1 MPPEP
6 LTRTTRVEL
15 MGSCDFLRYHGQ
27 TLRVQLELPFLL
39 APANDSARS
48 GFSIEF
54 VRIRRAR
61 RYIVRVRHDGSV
73 RVTIPRGGSRAEGTR
88 FLQMQSKWI
97 EQERT
102 RVLEAHVT
110 PSWID
115 GATMMLRGQMVTLTV
130 CQDAQGRT
138 TIRYANRT
146 VALSRPD
153 AGIHGD
159 IEADLRALAREEI
172 GRRLY
177 ALAAEHQLVVSGF
190 TIRNQRSRWG
200 SCSRTGRI
208 ALNYRLIQMPAA
220 VSDYIILHELMH
232 LKEQNHSRRFWRL
245 VENVCP
251 GFRDAEKW
259 LRRHGPGLL

>member
-1 MPPEP
+1 
-6 LTRTTRVEL
+6 VVA
-15 MGSCDFLRYHGQ
+15 GFLRYHGQ
-27 TLRVQLELPFLL
+27 TPRVQLELPFLL
-39 APANDSARS
+39 APANESARS

-54 VRIRRAR
+54 VRIGRAR

-73 RVTIPRGGSRAEGTR
+73 RVTIPRGGSRAEGVR
-88 FLQMQSKWI
+88 FLHRHSKWI
-97 EQERT
+97 EQERA
-102 RVLEAHVT
+102 RVLEAHLT
-110 PSWID
+110 PSWVD
-115 GATMMLRGQMVTLTV
+115 GATMMLRGQMVGLRV
-130 CQDAQGRT
+130 HQDAHGAT
-138 TIRYANRT
+138 TIHYGNRAPT
-146 VALSRPD
+146 LSRHD
-153 AGIHGD
+153 GGIRGC
-159 IEADLRALAREEI
+159 IEADLRALARDEI

-177 ALAAEHQLVVSGF
+177 ELAAEHNLVVSGL

-200 SCSRTGRI
+200 SCSRAGRI

-251 GFRDAEKW
+251 DFRDREKW

>member
-1 MPPEP
+1 M
-6 LTRTTRVEL
+6 
-15 MGSCDFLRYHGQ
+15 
-27 TLRVQLELPFLL
+27 QLELPFLL
-39 APANDSARS
+39 APGIEPARS

-61 RYIVRVRHDGSV
+61 RYIVRVRYDGSV
-73 RVTIPRGGSRAEGTR
+73 RVTIPRGGSRAEGAR
-88 FLQMQSKWI
+88 FLQRQSTWI
-97 EQERT
+97 EQERA

-115 GATMMLRGQMVTLTV
+115 GATMMLRGQMVSLRV
-130 CQDAQGRT
+130 RPDPPGRA
-138 TIRYANRT
+138 TIEYGDRV
-146 VALSRPD
+146 VALRRSD
-153 AGIHGD
+153 AGIRD
-159 IEADLRALAREEI
+159 CIESDLRALAREEI

-177 ALAAEHQLVVSGF
+177 ELAAEHKLAVSGF
-190 TIRNQRSRWG
+190 AIRNQRSRWG

-245 VENVCP
+245 VETVCP
-251 GFRDAEKW
+251 DYRDAERW

>member
-1 MPPEP
+1 
-6 LTRTTRVEL
+6 
-15 MGSCDFLRYHGQ
+15 MGRRDFLRYHGQ
-27 TLRVQLELPFLL
+27 TPRVQLELPFLL
-39 APANDSARS
+39 APANESARS

-73 RVTIPRGGSRAEGTR
+73 RVTIPRGGSHAEGAR
-88 FLQMQSKWI
+88 FLQRQSKWI
-97 EQERT
+97 EQERA

-115 GATMMLRGQMVTLTV
+115 GATMMLRGQMVSLRV
-130 CQDAQGRT
+130 RHDAQGGT
-138 TIRYANRT
+138 TIHYGNRS
-146 VALSRPD
+146 VVLSRHD
-153 AGIHGD
+153 GGIRGC

-177 ALAAEHQLVVSGF
+177 ELAAEHKLVVSGF
-190 TIRNQRSRWG
+190 SIRNQRSRWG
-200 SCSRTGRI
+200 SCSRAGRI

-232 LKEQNHSRRFWRL
+232 VKEQNHSRRFWRL

-251 GFRDAEKW
+251 DFRDAEKW

>member
-1 MPPEP
+1 M
-6 LTRTTRVEL
+6 
-15 MGSCDFLRYHGQ
+15 
-27 TLRVQLELPFLL
+27 QLELPFLL
-39 APANDSARS
+39 APAIEPARS

-73 RVTIPRGGSRAEGTR
+73 RVTIPRGGSRAEGAR
-88 FLQMQSKWI
+88 FLQRQSKWI
-97 EQERT
+97 EQERA
-102 RVLEAHVT
+102 RVLAAHVT
-110 PSWID
+110 PSWTD
-115 GATMMLRGQMVTLTV
+115 GATMMLRGELVNLRMRHEP
-130 CQDAQGRT
+130 QGRA
-138 TIRYANRT
+138 TIHYGDRT

-153 AGIHGD
+153 AGIRGC
-159 IEADLRALAREEI
+159 IEADLRGLAREEI

-177 ALAAEHQLVVSGF
+177 ELAAQHQLVVTGF

-208 ALNYRLIQMPAA
+208 ALNYRLIQMPPA
-220 VSDYIILHELMH
+220 VSDYVVLHELMH

-245 VENVCP
+245 VESACP
-251 GFRDAEKW
+251 DFRQAEKW

>member
-1 MPPEP
+1 M
-6 LTRTTRVEL
+6 
-15 MGSCDFLRYHGQ
+15 
-27 TLRVQLELPFLL
+27 QLELPFLL
-39 APANDSARS
+39 APANESTRS

-88 FLQMQSKWI
+88 FLQKQSRWI
-97 EQERT
+97 EQERA
-102 RVLEAHVT
+102 RLLEAHVT

-115 GATMMLRGQMVTLTV
+115 GATMMLRGQMVTLSV
-130 CQDAQGRT
+130 CHDAQGGT
-138 TIRYANRT
+138 TIHYGNR
-146 VALSRPD
+146 VIAVSQPD
-153 AGIHGD
+153 AGIRGC
-159 IEADLRALAREEI
+159 IEADLRAVAREEV
-172 GRRLY
+172 GHRLY
-177 ALAAEHQLVVSGF
+177 ELAAEHKLVVSGF

-200 SCSRTGRI
+200 SCSRAGRI

-220 VSDYIILHELMH
+220 VCDYIILHELMH

>member
-1 MPPEP
+1 MIG
-6 LTRTTRVEL
+6 RR
-15 MGSCDFLRYHGQ
+15 DFLRYHDH
-27 TLRVQLELPFLL
+27 TPRVQLELPFLL
-39 APANDSARS
+39 APAIEPARS

-88 FLQMQSKWI
+88 FLQRQAKWI
-97 EQERT
+97 DQERR

-115 GATMMLRGQMVTLTV
+115 GATMMLRGELVNLTV
-130 CQDAQGRT
+130 RHDAQGRAT
-138 TIRYANRT
+138 VRYGDRS
-146 VALSRPD
+146 VALLRPEPSIR
-153 AGIHGD
+153 GCV
-159 IEADLRALAREEI
+159 EADLRVLAREEI

-177 ALAAEHQLVVSGF
+177 ELAAEHQLVVSGF

-200 SCSRTGRI
+200 SCSRAGRI
-208 ALNYRLIQMPAA
+208 ALNYRLIQMPPA
-220 VSDYIILHELMH
+220 VSDYVILHELMH

-245 VENVCP
+245 VESVCP
-251 GFRDAEKW
+251 DFRHAEKW

>member
-1 MPPEP
+1 M
-6 LTRTTRVEL
+6 
-15 MGSCDFLRYHGQ
+15 
-27 TLRVQLELPFLL
+27 QLELPFLL
-39 APANDSARS
+39 APAIDPARS

-73 RVTIPRGGSRAEGTR
+73 RVTIPRGGSRAEGAR
-88 FLQMQSKWI
+88 FLQRQSKWI
-97 EQERT
+97 EQERA

-115 GATMMLRGQMVTLTV
+115 GASMMLRGELVSLRVQL
-130 CQDAQGRT
+130 DAQGHG
-138 TIRYANRT
+138 T
-146 VALSRPD
+146 VQYGDRSVVLSR
-153 AGIHGD
+153 GNGSIRGCV
-159 IEADLRALAREEI
+159 EADLRALARDEM
-172 GRRLY
+172 GTRLY
-177 ALAAEHQLVVSGF
+177 ELANEHQLVVLGF

-208 ALNYRLIQMPAA
+208 ALNYRLIQMPPS
-220 VSDYIILHELMH
+220 VSDYVILHELMH

-245 VENVCP
+245 VEHACP
-251 GFRDAEKW
+251 DFREAERW

>member
-1 MPPEP
+1 
-6 LTRTTRVEL
+6 
-15 MGSCDFLRYHGQ
+15 MGRGDFLRYHGQ
-27 TLRVQLELPFLL
+27 TPRVQLELPFLL

-73 RVTIPRGGSRAEGTR
+73 RVTIPRGGSHAEGTR
-88 FLQMQSKWI
+88 FLQRQSKWI
-97 EQERT
+97 EQERA

-115 GATMMLRGQMVTLTV
+115 GATMMLRGQMVSLRVRHDTP
-130 CQDAQGRT
+130 GGT
-138 TIRYANRT
+138 TIHYGNRS
-146 VALSRPD
+146 VVLSRQD
-153 AGIHGD
+153 GGIRGC

-177 ALAAEHQLVVSGF
+177 ELAAEHTLVVSGF
-190 TIRNQRSRWG
+190 SIRNQRSRWG
-200 SCSRTGRI
+200 SCSRAGRI

-251 GFRDAEKW
+251 DFRAAEKW

>member
-1 MPPEP
+1 M
-6 LTRTTRVEL
+6 
-15 MGSCDFLRYHGQ
+15 
-27 TLRVQLELPFLL
+27 QLELPFLL
-39 APANDSARS
+39 APAIEPARS

-61 RYIVRVRHDGSV
+61 RYIVRVRHDGTV
-73 RVTIPRGGSRAEGTR
+73 RVTIPRGGSRAEGAR
-88 FLQMQSKWI
+88 FLQRQAKWI
-97 EQERT
+97 EQERA

-115 GATMMLRGQMVTLTV
+115 GATMMLRGELVDLRV
-130 CQDAQGRT
+130 RHDAQGRAS
-138 TIRYANRT
+138 IRYGDRS
-146 VALSRPD
+146 VAVSRSD
-153 AGIHGD
+153 ASIRGC

-177 ALAAEHQLVVSGF
+177 ELAAEHQLVVTGF

-208 ALNYRLIQMPAA
+208 ALNYRLIQMPPA
-220 VSDYIILHELMH
+220 VSDYVILHELMH
-232 LKEQNHSRRFWRL
+232 LREQNHSRRFWRL
-245 VENVCP
+245 VETVCP
-251 GFRDAEKW
+251 DFRQAERW